1 MGIPSGAARY
11 IIPAHGFVAQ
21 HDIFKYARLNMMYAR
36 FAVCGRRPFIKYK
49 WFSSIAPLDAFLKN
63 IFFAPKRQNALF
75 NFRKQGVA
83 VFFFIPFFFIYKKK
97 TIKSE
102 K

>member
-83 VFFFIPFFFIYKKK
+83 FFLLIHVVYSNKK
-97 TIKSE
+97 TAVRR
-102 K
+102 